1 MILKYKN
8 YEGVLIYAEQI
19 KEERFRFILKD
30 IDDVR
35 IDFIANMS
43 DIRIK
48 DCIGNV
54 AILSEIK
61 GMEE

>member
-30 IDDVR
+30 IDAIR

>member
-19 KEERFRFILKD
+19 KEERFKFILKD
-30 IDDVR
+30 LDGIR
-35 IDFIANMS
+35 INFIANMS

-48 DCIGNV
+48 DCIGNM
-54 AILSEIK
+54 AILSEVK
-61 GMEE
+61 RLEE